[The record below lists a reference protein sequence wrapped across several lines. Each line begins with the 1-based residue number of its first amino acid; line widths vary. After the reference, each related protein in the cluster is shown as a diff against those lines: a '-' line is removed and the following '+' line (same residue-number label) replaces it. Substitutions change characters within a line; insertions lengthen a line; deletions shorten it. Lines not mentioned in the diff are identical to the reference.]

1 MPTRKQRTICYAIVA
16 IVLAWTLALT
26 GFYIARKSKQTAERV
41 DQFVSTMNLQS
52 LSAAERAK
60 RLHELVDKLNSL
72 SPEERRKWHLDR
84 DFFRQLTDEEKM
96 WFIDAILPSE
106 MHIVLEQFDEMPKE
120 QRQQQIDKCLEQ
132 LRARPGPK
140 RDRGTNEITLSP
152 EVEKQLRTVGL
163 KSFYSGS
170 SAQAKAELMPLLL
183 EVQHQFESGRGLKD
197 FEE

>member
-1 MPTRKQRTICYAIVA
+1 MPTPRQRTIWYAIVA
-16 IVLAWTLALT
+16 IALAWTLALT
-26 GFYIARKSKQTAERV
+26 GVFIARKSKQTAERV
-41 DQFVSTMNLQS
+41 DQFVNAMNLQS